1 MTKTALILAGHGSH
15 VSPNTAGVVWPYV
28 DQLRAWGVADEITA
42 CFWKE
47 QPAFNQALDAIIADH
62 VVVVPVFTA
71 QGYFSK
77 TVIPTEMGLDGPI
90 TKRDGRIIHYTPTLG
105 EHPAMRDAVQR
116 LVAETLKTEQLNP
129 KTVAVAVIGH
139 GTPRNPNSRD
149 AAREQAD
156 LLRQQNVVAE
166 VVAVYLDDA
175 PFIPSVYETTQAT
188 NIIALPYFLA
198 SGSHTT
204 VDVPRELGIE
214 FGDAPATVKGR
225 RVYYTSPIGMDED
238 ICRMILD
245 LARKSGLPFAVNT
258 EGRQHGTPQA
268 GVGQLTDAVRQQNE
282 IQFGELTLTPSAVAP
297 SVNNSNPST
306 LNSLPDLRKTVRENP
321 FRPLATSTDLPDGWR
336 YAVDAPDDI
345 TAIVETVYPGA
356 VADWAANLRDVF
368 QPETL
373 QTTIQRQTGMFRKI
387 QNLTEATI
395 EQNIED
401 VCGKCVRHPTW
412 FYARTTKGEIPCKSP
427 CNWWLSETLK
437 GAS

>member
-15 VSPNTAGVVWPYV
+15 VSPNTAGVVWSYV

-47 QPAFNQALDAIIADH
+47 QPAFNQALDAIIANH
-62 VVVVPVFTA
+62 IVVVPVFTA

-77 TVIPTEMGLDGPI
+77 TVIPAEMELDGAI
-90 TKRDGRIIHYTPTLG
+90 TGRNGREIFYTPTLG

-116 LVAETLKTEQLNP
+116 LVAETLKTEQLDP

-139 GTPRNPNSRD
+139 GTPRNPNSRA

-156 LLRQQNVVAE
+156 VLRGQNVVAE
-166 VVAVYLDDA
+166 VVAVYLDDE
-175 PFIPSVYETTQAT
+175 PFIPDVYDITQAT

-214 FGDAPATVKGR
+214 FGRAPATVKGR
-225 RVYYTSPIGMDED
+225 RVYYTPPIGIDED
-238 ICRMILD
+238 ICNMILD
-245 LARKSGLPFAVNT
+245 LARESGLPFAINA
-258 EGRQHGTPQA
+258 EENQRGIPQA
-268 GVGQLTDAVRQQNE
+268 GVGQLTDAIRQQNE
-282 IQFGELTLTPSAVAP
+282 IRFGQLTLTPSAVAP
-297 SVNNSNPST
+297 SVNKSNPST
-306 LNSLPDLRKTVRENP
+306 LDSLPELRKTVRENP
-321 FRPLATSTDLPDGWR
+321 FRSLATSTDLPDGWR
-336 YAVDAPDDI
+336 YVVDAPDNI
-345 TAIVETVYPGA
+345 PAIVETVYPGA
-356 VADWAANLRDVF
+356 IADWAANMCGVF

-373 QTTIQRQTGMFRKI
+373 HTAIQRQTGMFRKI
-387 QNLTEATI
+387 QDLAEATI

-427 CNWWLSETLK
+427 CNGWLSETLK

>member
-1 MTKTALILAGHGSH
+1 MTKIALILAGHGSH
-15 VSPNTAGVVWPYV
+15 VSPNTAGVVWSYV

-47 QPAFNQALDAIIADH
+47 QPAFNQALDAILADH

-77 TVIPTEMGLDGPI
+77 TVIPTEMTLDGAI
-90 TKRDGRIIHYTPTLG
+90 TKRVGRIIHYTPTLG

-116 LVAETLKTEQLNP
+116 LVAETLEANQLDP
-129 KTVAVAVIGH
+129 KAVAVAVIGH

-214 FGDAPATVKGR
+214 FGNALATVKGR
-225 RVYYTSPIGMDED
+225 RVYYTPPIGMDED

-245 LARKSGLPFAVNT
+245 LARESGLPFAVKT
-258 EGRQHGTPQA
+258 EKNQHGTPQA
-268 GVGQLTDAVRQQNE
+268 GVDQLTDAVRQQNE
-282 IQFGELTLTPSAVAP
+282 IQFGQLTLTPSAVAP

-336 YAVDAPDDI
+336 YAVDAPDNI
-345 TAIVETVYPGA
+345 TAIVETIYPGA
-356 VADWAANLRDVF
+356 IADWAANLRGVF

-373 QTTIQRQTGMFRKI
+373 QAAIQRQTGMFRKI
-387 QNLTEATI
+387 QNLAEATI

>member
-1 MTKTALILAGHGSH
+1 
-15 VSPNTAGVVWPYV
+15 
-28 DQLRAWGVADEITA
+28 
-42 CFWKE
+42 
-47 QPAFNQALDAIIADH
+47 
-62 VVVVPVFTA
+62 
-71 QGYFSK
+71 
-77 TVIPTEMGLDGPI
+77 
-90 TKRDGRIIHYTPTLG
+90 
-105 EHPAMRDAVQR
+105 
-116 LVAETLKTEQLNP
+116 
-129 KTVAVAVIGH
+129 
-139 GTPRNPNSRD
+139 
-149 AAREQAD
+149 
-156 LLRQQNVVAE
+156 
-166 VVAVYLDDA
+166 
-175 PFIPSVYETTQAT
+175 
-188 NIIALPYFLA
+188 
-198 SGSHTT
+198 
-204 VDVPRELGIE
+204 
-214 FGDAPATVKGR
+214 
-225 RVYYTSPIGMDED
+225 MDED

-336 YAVDAPDDI
+336 YAVDTLDDI

-356 VADWAANLRDVF
+356 IADWAANLRDVF